1 MWKNQGHLMPE
12 DYLEKITVPS
22 EQAVVIVSDKDG
34 MLRRFTLTGC
44 KVVLRYVNADN
55 ESYTYHP
62 ENIKATNKYNSH
74 PDDKIELAVI
84 SPETITLEVLSD
96 EI

>member
-1 MWKNQGHLMPE
+1 MPE
-12 DYLEKITVPS
+12 DYLERRTVPS
-22 EQAVVIVSDKDG
+22 ERVAVIVSDKDG
-34 MLRRFTLTGC
+34 MLRRFTLTDC

-74 PDDKIELAVI
+74 PDDKIELAII
-84 SPETITLEVLSD
+84 SPETVVLEVLSD